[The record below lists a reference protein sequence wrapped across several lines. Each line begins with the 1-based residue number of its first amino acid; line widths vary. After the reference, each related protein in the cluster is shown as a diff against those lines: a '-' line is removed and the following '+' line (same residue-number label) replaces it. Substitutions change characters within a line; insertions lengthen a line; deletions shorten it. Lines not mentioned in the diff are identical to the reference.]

1 MIHPIEDLRAYAVGE
16 IEADRQPELEQHVA
30 VCGDC
35 ALELDRLRLTT
46 AALRTLPD
54 REVPQRIAFVSDK
67 VFEPSPVSRWFA
79 GFWNSGARLGFAS
92 ACVLAAALV
101 VFAYH
106 RPADRSPAVVQT
118 ANTDFSK
125 QVDVSKQINDAV
137 AKAIAQ
143 VRTEDA
149 RMVQQ
154 TAEQMTK
161 AAIES
166 ANLKYEKEYQARMVA
181 VEESFTVLQKRLSS
195 SLIASNDIR
204 DAGAGQ

>member
-1 MIHPIEDLRAYAVGE
+1 MIHPTEDLRDYAVGE
-16 IEADRQPELEQHVA
+16 IEADRQPALEQHLA

-35 ALELDRLRLTT
+35 TLELDRMRLTT
-46 AALRTLPD
+46 AALRSLPD

-79 GFWNSGARLGFAS
+79 GSWFAGFWNSSARLGFAS

-106 RPADRSPAVVQT
+106 RPADRAPVVIQT
-118 ANTDFSK
+118 ANVDFSK
-125 QVDVSKQINDAV
+125 QVNEAV
-137 AKAIAQ
+137 AKAVAQ
-143 VRTEDA
+143 VRAEDA

-161 AAIES
+161 AAIEA
-166 ANLKYEKEYQARMVA
+166 ANLKYEKEYQARMIA
-181 VEESFTVLQKRLSS
+181 VEESFTVLQKRLNS
-195 SLIASNDIR
+195 SLIASNDFR
-204 DAGAGQ
+204 EAGAGQ

>member
-1 MIHPIEDLRAYAVGE
+1 MIHPIEDLRDYAVGE
-16 IEADRQPELEQHVA
+16 LESDRQPALEQHLA

-35 ALELDRLRLTT
+35 TLELDHLRLTT

-67 VFEPSPVSRWFA
+67 VFAPSPVSGWFA
-79 GFWNSGARLGFAS
+79 GFWNSAARLGFAS
-92 ACVLAAALV
+92 ACVLAVALV
-101 VFAYH
+101 VFAY
-106 RPADRSPAVVQT
+106 RPANHGPAVVQT
-118 ANTDFSK
+118 ANADFSK
-125 QVDVSKQINDAV
+125 QVGVSEQINDAV
-137 AKAIAQ
+137 AKAVAQ
-143 VRTEDA
+143 VRMEDA

-166 ANLKYEKEYQARMVA
+166 ANLKYEKEYQARMIA

-195 SLIASNDIR
+195 SLLASNDIR
-204 DAGAGQ
+204 DTGAGQ

>member
-1 MIHPIEDLRAYAVGE
+1 
-16 IEADRQPELEQHVA
+16 
-30 VCGDC
+30 
-35 ALELDRLRLTT
+35 
-46 AALRTLPD
+46 
-54 REVPQRIAFVSDK
+54 
-67 VFEPSPVSRWFA
+67 
-79 GFWNSGARLGFAS
+79 
-92 ACVLAAALV
+92 VLAAALI

-106 RPADRSPAVVQT
+106 SPLDRGPAVAQS
-118 ANTDFSK
+118 ANADFSK
-125 QVDVSKQINDAV
+125 QVNEAV
-137 AKAIAQ
+137 AKAVAQ

-195 SLIASNDIR
+195 SLMASNDFR

>member
-1 MIHPIEDLRAYAVGE
+1 MIHPIEALRDYAVGE
-16 IEADRQPELEQHVA
+16 IEADRQPALEQHLA

-35 ALELDRLRLTT
+35 TLELDRLRLTT
-46 AALRTLPD
+46 ASLHALPD

-79 GFWNSGARLGFAS
+79 GFWNSAARLGFAS
-92 ACVLAAALV
+92 ACVLAMALV

-106 RPADRSPAVVQT
+106 RPAADTSAVVQT
-118 ANTDFSK
+118 ANVDFSK
-125 QVDVSKQINDAV
+125 QVNEAV
-137 AKAIAQ
+137 AKAVAQ
-143 VRTEDA
+143 VRAEDA

-195 SLIASNDIR
+195 SLMASNDMR